1 MSIEEIPSDDE
12 RPPRGLASVLASPAL
27 ARLVIF
33 FALHP
38 DCSVHLRL
46 LGRLTRLGRRSLE
59 NELTRLERL
68 GLVERRREGRNVVVG
83 ADQDHPGWRALRE
96 MVRQF
101 ADPAEVLSGA
111 LAVVDGVEAAFVFG
125 SFARGDT
132 RPDSDVDLF
141 VVAEESARRE
151 LGRET
156 AEASVL
162 LGRPVEVTL
171 YSPDTLRRR
180 LAGDNAFVRR
190 VVEGPKRWVVSD
202 RSGALP
208 SAA

>member
-1 MSIEEIPSDDE
+1 MAEVKTAP
-12 RPPRGLASVLASPAL
+12 GLSAVLTSPAL

-38 DCSVHLRL
+38 DEPVHLRL

-59 NELTRLERL
+59 NELRRLESL
-68 GLVERRREGRNVVVG
+68 GLVERRREGRNVIFGV
-83 ADQDHPGWRALRE
+83 DEEHPGWRALRE

-101 ADPAEVLSGA
+101 ADPAEVLAGA
-111 LAVVDGVEAAFVFG
+111 LAVVDGVDAAFVFG

-141 VVAEESARRE
+141 VVADEGARRD

-156 AEASVL
+156 AEASIL

-171 YSPDTLRRR
+171 YSRDKLRQR
-180 LAGDNAFVRR
+180 LGSDNAFVRR
-190 VVEGPKRWVVSD
+190 VVDGPKRWVVPD
-202 RSGALP
+202 RSGAFR

>member
-1 MSIEEIPSDDE
+1 MRTQAIKSDE

-38 DCSVHLRL
+38 DRSVHLRL
-46 LGRLTRLGRRSLE
+46 LGRLARLGRRSLE
-59 NELTRLERL
+59 NELTRLEGM
-68 GLVERRREGRNVVVG
+68 GLVERRREGRNVVVR
-83 ADQDHPGWRALRE
+83 ADEAHPGWRALRE

-101 ADPAEVLSGA
+101 AHPVEVLSGA
-111 LAVVDGVEAAFVFG
+111 LATVQGVDAAFVFG

-141 VVAEESARRE
+141 VVADESARRE
-151 LGRET
+151 LGREA

-190 VVEGPKRWVVSD
+190 VVEGPKRWVVPD

>member
-1 MSIEEIPSDDE
+1 MSIEEITSDG
-12 RPPRGLASVLASPAL
+12 RGPRGLASVLASPAL

-38 DCSVHLRL
+38 DRSVHLRL
-46 LGRLTRLGRRSLE
+46 LGRLARLGRRSLE
-59 NELTRLERL
+59 NELTRLESL
-68 GLVERRREGRNVVVG
+68 GLVERRREGRNVVVL
-83 ADQDHPGWRALRE
+83 ADEEHPGWRALRE

-101 ADPAEVLSGA
+101 AHPAEVLSGA
-111 LAVVDGVEAAFVFG
+111 LATVEGVDAAFVFG

-141 VVAEESARRE
+141 VVADESARRD
-151 LGRET
+151 LGREA

-190 VVEGPKRWVVSD
+190 VVEGPKRWVVPD
-202 RSGALP
+202 RSGTLP
-208 SAA
+208 S

>member
-1 MSIEEIPSDDE
+1 MAEERSAP
-12 RPPRGLASVLASPAL
+12 GLSAVLTSPAL

-38 DCSVHLRL
+38 DEPVHLRL

-59 NELTRLERL
+59 NELRRLESL
-68 GLVERRREGRNVVVG
+68 GLVERRREGRNVVFR
-83 ADQDHPGWRALRE
+83 AEEEHPGWHALRE

-101 ADPAEVLSGA
+101 ADPAEVLASA
-111 LAVVDGVEAAFVFG
+111 LARVDGVDAAFVFG

-141 VVAEESARRE
+141 VVADEGARRD
-151 LGRET
+151 LGREAT
-156 AEASVL
+156 EASVL
-162 LGRPVEVTL
+162 LGRPVEVTW
-171 YSPDTLRRR
+171 YSRDKLRQR
-180 LAGDNAFVRR
+180 LASDNAFVRR
-190 VVEGPKRWVVSD
+190 VVDGPKRWVVPD
-202 RSGALP
+202 HSGAFP

>member
-1 MSIEEIPSDDE
+1 MAESLSTP
-12 RPPRGLASVLASPAL
+12 GLAAVLTSPAL

-38 DCSVHLRL
+38 DEPVHLRL

-59 NELTRLERL
+59 NELRRMESL
-68 GLVERRREGRNVVVG
+68 GLVDRTREGRNVVLR
-83 ADQDHPGWRALRE
+83 AHEEHPGWRALRE

-101 ADPAEVLSGA
+101 ADPAEVLAGA
-111 LAVVDGVEAAFVFG
+111 LAPVSGVEAAFVFG

-141 VVAEESARRE
+141 VVADEGVRRD
-151 LGRET
+151 LGREA

-162 LGRPVEVTL
+162 LGRPVEVTW
-171 YSPDTLRRR
+171 YSREKLRQR
-180 LAGDNAFVRR
+180 LESDNAFVRR
-190 VVEGPKRWVVSD
+190 VVDGPKRWVVPD
-202 RSGALP
+202 RSGTLRF
-208 SAA
+208 AA

>member
-1 MSIEEIPSDDE
+1 
-12 RPPRGLASVLASPAL
+12 
-27 ARLVIF
+27 VIF

-38 DCSVHLRL
+38 DRSVHLRL

-59 NELTRLERL
+59 NELTRLETL
-68 GLVERRREGRNVVVG
+68 GLVERRREGRNVVVS
-83 ADQDHPGWRALRE
+83 ADEEHPGWRALRE

-101 ADPAEVLSGA
+101 AHPAEVLSGA
-111 LAVVDGVEAAFVFG
+111 LAMVQGVDAAFVFG

-141 VVAEESARRE
+141 VVAGEGARRD
-151 LGRET
+151 LGRGA

-171 YSPDTLRRR
+171 YSPDMLRRR

-190 VVEGPKRWVVSD
+190 VVDGPKWWVVPD
-202 RSGALP
+202 RSGTLP

>member
-1 MSIEEIPSDDE
+1 MAEVKSTP
-12 RPPRGLASVLASPAL
+12 GLSTVLTSPAL

-38 DCSVHLRL
+38 EEPVHLRL

-59 NELTRLERL
+59 NELRRLESL
-68 GLVERRREGRNVVVG
+68 GLVERRREGRNVVFR
-83 ADQDHPGWRALRE
+83 AEEEHPGWRALRE

-101 ADPAEVLSGA
+101 ADPAEVLASA
-111 LAVVDGVEAAFVFG
+111 LALVDGVDAAFVFG

-141 VVAEESARRE
+141 VVADEGARRD
-151 LGRET
+151 LGREA

-162 LGRPVEVTL
+162 LGRPVEVAW
-171 YSPDTLRRR
+171 YSRDKLRQR
-180 LAGDNAFVRR
+180 LASDNAFVRR
-190 VVEGPKRWVVSD
+190 VVDGPKRWVVPD
-202 RSGALP
+202 RSGVLP